1 MSETEKHLDKGYIIF
16 RYSGVYDDDHVTR
29 GMVALM
35 ATTLP
40 EEVLNFRA
48 MIVDL
53 SAVSEIGMANSDG
66 SNHNQTFQKM
76 KRSLDLKGLNI
87 LDLTSILQR
96 LIICPAHLRGAWSER
111 MKRIQTAALLPPLP
125 DIVYFDTLDAAVA
138 AVNPV

>member
-1 MSETEKHLDKGYIIF
+1 MSETEKHLDKGYILF

-29 GMVALM
+29 GIVALM

-53 SAVSEIGMANSDG
+53 NAVSEIGMANSDG
-66 SNHNQTFQKM
+66 SKHNQAYQKM
-76 KRSLDLKGLNI
+76 ERALDIKGLKI
-87 LDLTSILQR
+87 LSVISNLQR
-96 LIICPAHLRGAWSER
+96 LIICPTHLRGPWSER
-111 MKRIQTAALLPPLP
+111 MKRIQTAALLPPLS
-125 DIVYFDTLDAAVA
+125 DIVYFDTPEAAVA